1 MSDFEKLIKAITNIE
16 EAIQQGAQNGLKQ
29 AGIRVMGTAK
39 AKLGTY
45 QPSVGEYPA
54 WKVLSP
60 QSIRAKFLS
69 KEAAFHIN
77 GNGQVRINI
86 TNSGKQFL
94 KKYGR
99 NAKVFGGEKQFQ
111 SSGTADD
118 SPLVDTGALRQAIT
132 MDKSQ
137 ITQGNVYIGV
147 AKGKNGEKKQNKKR
161 KNKKTSDIATYGAAQ
176 EYGSAKRNIPPRPY
190 LRPSVV
196 ENKEEIAEDI
206 KNGIAEMM
214 SNFGQG
220 GF

>member
-16 EAIQQGAQNGLKQ
+16 EVIQQGAQNGLKQ

-54 WKVLSP
+54 WQTLKPQTVKRKYLSE
-60 QSIRAKFLS
+60 K
-69 KEAAFHIN
+69 
-77 GNGQVRINI
+77 GNVKK
-86 TNSGKQFL
+86 SGKEYL
-94 KKYGR
+94 KKYGS
-99 NAKVFGGEKQFQ
+99 FEP
-111 SSGTADD
+111 SGTADD

-132 MDKSQ
+132 IDKSQ

-161 KNKKTSDIATYGAAQ
+161 KNKKPSDIATYGAAQ
-176 EYGSAKRNIPPRPY
+176 EYGSAKNNIPPRPY

-206 KNGIAEMM
+206 KNGIAENMA
-214 SNFGQG
+214 NFGQG

>member
-1 MSDFEKLIKAITNIE
+1 MSDFQRLIKTITSIE
-16 EAIQQGAQNGLKQ
+16 EAIQEGAQNGLKQ
-29 AGIRVMGTAK
+29 AGSRVMGTAK

-54 WKVLSP
+54 WEKLKP
-60 QSIRAKFLS
+60 QTIKQ
-69 KEAAFHIN
+69 KY
-77 GNGQVRINI
+77 
-86 TNSGKQFL
+86 SGKKGKVKESGKEYL
-94 KKYGR
+94 KKYGSF
-99 NAKVFGGEKQFQ
+99 AP
-111 SSGTADD
+111 SGTGDD

-132 MDKSQ
+132 MDTKE
-137 ITQGNVYIGV
+137 IEKGNVYIGV
-147 AKGKNGEKKQNKKR
+147 ARGKNGEKKQNKKR
-161 KNKKTSDIATYGAAQ
+161 KNKKPSDIATYGAAQ

-214 SNFGQG
+214 ASFGQG

>member
-111 SSGTADD
+111 SNGTGDD

-132 MDKSQ
+132 IDKSQ

-161 KNKKTSDIATYGAAQ
+161 KNKKPSDIATYGAAQ
-176 EYGSAKRNIPPRPY
+176 EYGSAKNNIPPRPY

-206 KNGIAEMM
+206 KNGIAENMA
-214 SNFGQG
+214 NFGQG

>member
-16 EAIQQGAQNGLKQ
+16 EVIQQGAQNGLKQ

-69 KEAAFHIN
+69 KDATFHIN

-111 SSGTADD
+111 SSGTGDD

-132 MDKSQ
+132 IDKSQ

-147 AKGKNGEKKQNKKR
+147 ARGKNGEKKQNKKR
-161 KNKKTSDIATYGAAQ
+161 KNKKPSDVATYGAAQ
-176 EYGSAKRNIPPRPY
+176 EYGSAKNNIPPRPY

-206 KNGIAEMM
+206 KNGIAEML
-214 SNFGQG
+214 SSFGQG
-220 GF
+220 EF

>member
-111 SSGTADD
+111 SSGTGDD

-132 MDKSQ
+132 IDKSQ

-161 KNKKTSDIATYGAAQ
+161 KNKKPSDVATYGAAQ
-176 EYGSAKRNIPPRPY
+176 EYGSAKNNIPPRPY

-206 KNGIAEMM
+206 KNGIAEML
-214 SNFGQG
+214 SSFGQG
-220 GF
+220 EF

>member
-69 KEAAFHIN
+69 KSAAFHIN

-111 SSGTADD
+111 SSGTGDD

-161 KNKKTSDIATYGAAQ
+161 KNKKPSDIATYGAAQ
-176 EYGSAKRNIPPRPY
+176 EYGSAKNNIPPRPY

-206 KNGIAEMM
+206 KNGIAEML
-214 SNFGQG
+214 SSFGQG